1 MVALS
6 HFRDRRGEI
15 MTGTGS
21 AALVAAVF
29 LCAAALSG
37 CMQQTKTA
45 WQHYDE
51 CAAETASFR
60 AMVECG
66 KQRRTAYCQEA
77 GACSD
82 LGTALVQYADA
93 LAQQV
98 AHHEISEAQAREKFV
113 AYKTAQIQAARQL
126 QMQAAAAAAS
136 GPTVC
141 NRTPTGAICF

>member
-1 MVALS
+1 MFVKGNTAL
-6 HFRDRRGEI
+6 
-15 MTGTGS
+15 
-21 AALVAAVF
+21 AAAVF
-29 LCAAALSG
+29 ICTVSLSG

-51 CAAETASFR
+51 CAAETVSFR

-77 GACSD
+77 KACSD
-82 LGTALVQYADA
+82 IGTALVQYADA
-93 LAQQV
+93 LAEQV

-113 AYKTAQIQAARQL
+113 SYKTAQIQAARQL
-126 QMQAAAAAAS
+126 QMQAATAAAAS

-141 NRTPTGAICF
+141 NR